1 MKSLRLRGNS
11 GAASVRFT
19 KSGGVDILDPT
30 NTRLAIG
37 LKAQKTHGAS
47 FSDGVNS
54 GLNNIDNF
62 SCLKFLSINISTP

>member
-1 MKSLRLRGNS
+1 MLYEIS
-11 GAASVRFT
+11 
-19 KSGGVDILDPT
+19 GVDILDPT
-30 NTRLAIG
+30 YTRLAIG

-62 SCLKFLSINISTP
+62 SCLKFLSINISRHDNRTRTRKRCIFNA

>member
-1 MKSLRLRGNS
+1 
-11 GAASVRFT
+11 
-19 KSGGVDILDPT
+19 
-30 NTRLAIG
+30 LAIG

-62 SCLKFLSINISTP
+62 SCLKFLSINISRHDNRTRTRKRRIFNA